1 MGKKNNKGRSSQAN
15 GITAAAP
22 SVQQESNE
30 DKELL
35 NLAKKLVQDGDNE
48 LKSLIKKLAEKA
60 DEEHK
65 LELEMEK
72 DEFKKKLEEDNKDEL
87 EKLSKLKK
95 EIEGLEEEK
104 RSIEEERINLEMEKK
119 NIEIDRKKILEKA
132 EKEAKQRLE
141 QVYSEEKQKFEND
154 QKELEEKL
162 SEIGKKER
170 QLADEKVANDDAI
183 AQERKKL
190 ERAQKEFDEEK
201 EDVRHAFEKRESKLK
216 DREAEY
222 DKANPEKLAEL
233 ESQINSLKASIERW
247 KEEYEKIRSEKT
259 ELELRKAKS
268 EGYTIDQ
275 LQQEKD
281 RLSNELDALHE
292 KFGSYDDLT
301 LKEMSIALEEKPGL
315 LEKITQLQS
324 EIANKE
330 HELSRKENVQLEYEQ
345 LKERLSLLRTL
356 NDHLKTEL
364 TNTRRMLESSS
375 GDICPALTGID
386 VNANSEEERGKEDE
400 RKEKISQTET
410 LSSIVDHV
418 LKFAASQSI
427 PLYYSKEDMKAFI
440 AGLAASHLAI
450 LQGMS
455 GTGKTSLPDVFA
467 KAILG
472 EVSIVPVESSWR
484 DRNELLGYYNDFSK
498 KYTAKEFTCN
508 LYRANTKNA
517 YKRVPYFIVLDEMNL
532 SRIEYYF
539 ADFLSILE
547 MKDSNDWKILLNDTD
562 MRQLPN
568 EITPEVKDALEKDD
582 SDRGRE
588 LKEIVSK
595 LYPDGRGL
603 DSEANQNAQAGEK
616 IKLLQY
622 LEEKEFKNRLG
633 TSSLVTGPQLLI
645 GGKQIRVPENVW
657 FIGTANKDE
666 STFEITDKVYDRA
679 QVMSFYD
686 RAKGAKFQKAVP
698 AKFIPYSRIQNLFQ
712 KARADYPFDGA
723 SFPAV
728 KEIDTYLKEH
738 FSISFGNRILKQMD
752 KFVPTYLAASAETK
766 LSDTEKEKYINEALD
781 YQITN
786 KVLRKLEYI
795 DLTEEEISELKS
807 IFEKYNMKMALRFL
821 KTKKER

>member
-15 GITAAAP
+15 SIPTAAP

-35 NLAKKLVQDGDNE
+35 NLAKKLVQDGDKE
-48 LKSLIKKLAEKA
+48 LKSLIEKLAEKA
-60 DEEHK
+60 VEEHK
-65 LELEMEK
+65 LELEIEK
-72 DEFKKKLEEDNKDEL
+72 DEFKKKLEEDNKNEL

-104 RSIEEERINLEMEKK
+104 RSIEDERINLEMEKK

-162 SEIGKKER
+162 SEIGKKEK

-183 AQERKKL
+183 AQERKKF

-233 ESQINSLKASIERW
+233 ESQINSLKASVERW

-330 HELSRKENVQLEYEQ
+330 HELTRRENVQLEYGQ
-345 LKERLSLLRTL
+345 LKERLSLLRAL

-364 TNTRRMLESSS
+364 TNTRKMLESSS

-386 VNANSEEERGKEDE
+386 VSADSESEKEIFAERTNKM
-400 RKEKISQTET
+400 SQRET
-410 LSSIVDHV
+410 LPAIVNHV
-418 LKFAASQSI
+418 VNFAASQEV
-427 PLYYSKEDMKAFI
+427 PLYYTRKDIKAFI
-440 AGLAASHLAI
+440 AGLSASHFAI

-455 GTGKTSLPDVFA
+455 GTGKTSLPRVFA
-467 KAILG
+467 KAIFG
-472 EVSIVPVESSWR
+472 EVNVVPVESSWR

-498 KYTAKEFTCN
+498 KFTAKEFTCS
-508 LYRANTKNA
+508 LYKANTA
-517 YKRVPYFIVLDEMNL
+517 SYKRVPYFIVLDEMNL
-532 SRIEYYF
+532 SRVEYYF

-547 MKDSNDWKILLNDTD
+547 KPSTDDWEVQLVDTD

-568 EITPEVKDALEKDD
+568 EITPEVRDALARDD
-582 SDRGRE
+582 SDRTRE
-588 LKEIVSK
+588 IREIVNK
-595 LYPDGRGL
+595 LYPEGQHNI
-603 DSEANQNAQAGEK
+603 DSEAIQNAQAGEK
-616 IKLLQY
+616 QKLLQY
-622 LEEKEFKNRLG
+622 MVEKQFKNRQG
-633 TSSLVTGPQLLI
+633 TASLVTGPQLLI
-645 GGKQIRVPENVW
+645 DGKQIRIPENVW

-679 QVMSFYD
+679 QVMNFYD
-686 RAKGAKFQKAVP
+686 RATGSNVQKTEP
-698 AKFIPYSRIQNLFQ
+698 KFIPYGILKTRFSEA
-712 KARADYPFDGA
+712 KKEYPFNGA
-723 SFPAV
+723 TNSAI
-728 KEIDTYLKEH
+728 KEIDSYLKEH
-738 FSISFGNRILKQMD
+738 FSISFGNRILDQMN

-766 LSDTEKEKYINEALD
+766 LSDIEKGKYTNEALD

-786 KVLRKLEYI
+786 KVLRKLEYVDI
-795 DLTEEEISELKS
+795 TEEEISELKS
-807 IFEKYNMKMALRFL
+807 IFEKYNMEMALRFL